1 VKSTPRLIIDTYYAH
16 KINVVKGLDSAYAV
30 CNDRFVNTGGI
41 MYLLFIVPSISL
53 IVMAVMEMVSE
64 LRGGKSNL

>member
-1 VKSTPRLIIDTYYAH
+1 
-16 KINVVKGLDSAYAV
+16 
-30 CNDRFVNTGGI
+30 

-64 LRGGKSNL
+64 LRGGKSNI